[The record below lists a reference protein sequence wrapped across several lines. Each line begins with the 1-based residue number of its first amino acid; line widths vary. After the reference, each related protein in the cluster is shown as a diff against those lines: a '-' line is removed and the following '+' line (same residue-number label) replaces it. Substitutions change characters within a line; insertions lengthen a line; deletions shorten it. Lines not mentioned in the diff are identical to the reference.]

1 MAQQAGTEM
10 VGSGSGAFELCLL
23 VLENV
28 RFGLGAFMLELTTS
42 GNLAHYCTVTGVVHS
57 PAVAVTVDPP
67 NIWCPSRSHSHCLDR
82 LRHQAG
88 LLLISCACVM
98 SLSCRALLS
107 AHTFTQTTKPI
118 RIQRWFL
125 RAYVKEC

>member
-1 MAQQAGTEM
+1 MPVAQQAGTEM

-88 LLLISCACVM
+88 LLLRSEERRVG
-98 SLSCRALLS
+98 
-107 AHTFTQTTKPI
+107 
-118 RIQRWFL
+118 
-125 RAYVKEC
+125 KECRS